1 MNKNYKRPL
10 IIDGAM
16 GTELMNLGV
25 DLPLPL
31 WSSVANFDEYD
42 KVVDIHKSYI
52 NAGCDIITS
61 NTFRTTA
68 RTFKKAGYTDGK
80 ANEISKRCTS
90 EAIKAAKEAID
101 NKNVLL
107 AGSIAPLEDC
117 YEPDRFPGKIK
128 ARKEFEEIIQNIDSC
143 GVDIFLFET
152 MGNFEEIET
161 ILELSRGLNQKRWL
175 SIALKNEKSILD
187 GTSLEKT
194 IRLLKK
200 YQLDMLLINCTPID
214 VITNSLD
221 LFTSLWDGKWGTFPN
236 AGKSMPSKEGKFESK
251 VEDDFLSNT
260 LKRYLNLGAVVL
272 GACCGSTPNTI
283 RKIRDIIED

>member
-1 MNKNYKRPL
+1 MIQNYKRPL

-42 KVVDIHKSYI
+42 KVVDIHKRYI
-52 NAGCDIITS
+52 NAGSDIITS

-90 EAIKAAKEAID
+90 EAIKAAKEAIN

-175 SIALKNEKSILD
+175 SIVLKNETSILD
-187 GTSLEKT
+187 GTSFRENYQT
-194 IRLLKK
+194 IKK
-200 YQLDMLLINCTPID
+200 IPIRHAPD
-214 VITNSLD
+214 KLHSD
-221 LFTSLWDGKWGTFPN
+221 
-236 AGKSMPSKEGKFESK
+236 
-251 VEDDFLSNT
+251 
-260 LKRYLNLGAVVL
+260 
-272 GACCGSTPNTI
+272 
-283 RKIRDIIED
+283 

>member
-42 KVVDIHKSYI
+42 KVVDIHKRYI
-52 NAGCDIITS
+52 NAGSDIITS

-68 RTFKKAGYTDGK
+68 RTFKKAGYTADQS
-80 ANEISKRCTS
+80 NEISKKCTS

-175 SIALKNEKSILD
+175 SIVLKNESSILD

-200 YQLDMLLINCTPID
+200 YRLDMLLINCTPID

-236 AGKSMPSKEGKFESK
+236 AGKSMPSKEGEFESK

-260 LKRYLNLGAVVL
+260 LKRYMNLGAVVL

-283 RKIRDIIED
+283 RKFRDIIED

>member
-42 KVVDIHKSYI
+42 KVVDIHKRYI
-52 NAGCDIITS
+52 NAGSDIITS

-90 EAIKAAKEAID
+90 EAIKAAKEAIN

-161 ILELSRGLNQKRWL
+161 ILELSRGLKQKRWL
-175 SIALKNEKSILD
+175 SIVLKNETSILD
-187 GTSLEKT
+187 GTSLKKT

-200 YQLDMLLINCTPID
+200 HRLDMLLINCTPIN

-221 LFTSLWDGKWGTFPN
+221 LFTSLWDGKWGAFPN
-236 AGKSMPSKEGKFESK
+236 AGKSMPSKEGEFETK
-251 VEDDFLSNT
+251 VEDDFLSIT
-260 LKRYLNLGAVVL
+260 LKQYMNLGAVVL

-283 RKIRDIIED
+283 RKFRDIIEE

>member
-42 KVVDIHKSYI
+42 KVVDIHKRYI
-52 NAGCDIITS
+52 NAGSDIITS

-90 EAIKAAKEAID
+90 EAIKAAKEAIN

-175 SIALKNEKSILD
+175 SIVLKNETSILD

-200 YQLDMLLINCTPID
+200 YRLDMLLINCTPID
-214 VITNSLD
+214 VITNSLG

-236 AGKSMPSKEGKFESK
+236 AGKSMPSKEGEFESK

-260 LKRYLNLGAVVL
+260 LKRYMNLGAVVL

-283 RKIRDIIED
+283 RKFRDIIED

>member
-31 WSSVANFDEYD
+31 WSSVANFNDYD
-42 KVVDIHKSYI
+42 KVVDIHKRYI
-52 NAGCDIITS
+52 SAGSNIITS

-90 EAIKAAKEAID
+90 EAIKAAKEAIN

-175 SIALKNEKSILD
+175 SIVLKNETTILD
-187 GTSLEKT
+187 GTSLKKT

-200 YQLDMLLINCTPID
+200 HRLDMLLINCTPIN

-221 LFTSLWDGKWGTFPN
+221 LFTSLWDGKWGAFPN
-236 AGKSMPSKEGKFESK
+236 AGKSMPSKEGEFESK

-260 LKRYLNLGAVVL
+260 LKRYMNLGAVVL

-283 RKIRDIIED
+283 RKFRDIIED

>member
-42 KVVDIHKSYI
+42 KVVDIHKRYI
-52 NAGCDIITS
+52 NAGSDIITS

-90 EAIKAAKEAID
+90 EAIKAAKEAIND
-101 NKNVLL
+101 KNVLL

-175 SIALKNEKSILD
+175 SIVLKNETSILD

-194 IRLLKK
+194 IKLLKN
-200 YQLDMLLINCTPID
+200 YELDMLLINCTPID

-221 LFTSLWDGKWGTFPN
+221 LFTSLWDGRWGTYPN
-236 AGKSMPSKEGKFESK
+236 AGKNMPSKEGKFESK
-251 VEDDFLSNT
+251 VEDNLFSDT
-260 LKRYLNLGAVVL
+260 LERYLNLGALVL

-283 RKIRDIIED
+283 RKIRDIIEK

>member
-31 WSSVANFDEYD
+31 WSSVANFNDYD
-42 KVVDIHKSYI
+42 KVVDIHKRYI
-52 NAGCDIITS
+52 NAGSNIITS

-90 EAIKAAKEAID
+90 EAIKAAKEAIN

-175 SIALKNEKSILD
+175 SIVLKNETSILD
-187 GTSLEKT
+187 GTSLKKT

-200 YQLDMLLINCTPID
+200 YQLDMLLINCTPIN
-214 VITNSLD
+214 VISNSLG
-221 LFTSLWDGKWGTFPN
+221 LFTSLWMENGALSQMQEKACPQR
-236 AGKSMPSKEGKFESK
+236 K
-251 VEDDFLSNT
+251 VNLKPKLKMIFLSNT
-260 LKRYLNLGAVVL
+260 LKHYMNLGAVVL

-283 RKIRDIIED
+283 RKFRDIIED